1 MDKRRVMI
9 TKFPWKG
16 MRGYIIFSNKN
27 NDLLTVIID
36 ATGQRVV
43 VNKDSV
49 RRLDEDDNILFIEDP
64 NNPKKS
70 PVFMM
75 SQDDIHS
82 VSGKIVD
89 DGIAVVSFDKNSL
102 VKEVSGSL
110 SKLKSSSKEFE
121 PDFFETLN
129 VGQIELVKNGFT
141 GIVRDIMDILLIDH
155 DNSVINSHSIKLDTI
170 ITSPLFASFPIE
182 KEEMKLIT
190 VAYFFTY
197 FNQVGA
203 QIPIQPWMKN
213 EDITPNDDPGL
224 ILDTM
229 IKKRFIKNVD
239 KTVFISIVKKIL
251 SVLDISIHPSKVANV
266 SVPGLR
272 KFVAPVKTEKS
283 GKKKIIPPDTM
294 KIIIVPESEADEIA
308 GRRTDDLL
316 KSRIDGIDSGI
327 IKLPDYVDKQLY
339 LKKLSEF
346 KSAPLKFKEH
356 EIPETKQ
363 ERYIQDEIVKLA
375 KKHRTFVFEARNPG
389 KLDISSNRTV
399 AENMVISNIDTRIS
413 QLKNKSFIPED
424 GIPVDVMIGV
434 LERFKTK
441 IRDGNY
447 VNNLKS
453 NSIEKRIVGP
463 FYRQYLTKI
472 KDQEDDHYN
481 RYVKRVKVFPETQEA
496 FDLKKKLIFTE
507 KDRLLKGIEKFKGGI
522 EVGILK
528 HIIEDYNNII
538 SLDQRSIRDIL
549 TDNMSGTMV
558 ARLKA
563 KAIVE
568 ASMKFKRRFNTELS
582 RLKLQ

>member
-16 MRGYIIFSNKN
+16 MRGHIIFSNKN

-197 FNQVGA
+197 FNQVGV
-203 QIPIQPWMKN
+203 QISIQPWMKN

-239 KTVFISIVKKIL
+239 KTVFINIVKKIL